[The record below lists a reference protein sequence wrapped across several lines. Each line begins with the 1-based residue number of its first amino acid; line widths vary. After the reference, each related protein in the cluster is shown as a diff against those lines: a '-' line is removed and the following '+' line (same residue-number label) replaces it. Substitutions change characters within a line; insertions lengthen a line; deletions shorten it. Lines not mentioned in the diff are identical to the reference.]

1 MVSRGSGPGKEKKA
15 MLMDRNGRVWLVPC
29 QPQPYN
35 LRDLLKDL
43 SLVLGIVL
51 AIRALGQ

>member
-1 MVSRGSGPGKEKKA
+1 MVNRGSGPRKEEKA
-15 MLMDRNGRVWLVPC
+15 MLVDRSGRVWLVAC

>member
-1 MVSRGSGPGKEKKA
+1 